1 MKIALLHK
9 HFDAGHLK
17 EVKSKMENLG
27 APVIRAV
34 WMECFDCW
42 AALEGCHRIRAAAEL
57 GLEPI
62 IEEIEYS
69 DDVFIDESGNEF
81 VVSEAADDAWRA
93 EIVEF

>member
-1 MKIALLHK
+1 
-9 HFDAGHLK
+9 
-17 EVKSKMENLG
+17 
-27 APVIRAV
+27 
-34 WMECFDCW
+34 MECFDCW